1 MLTLMAKSTTTA
13 LLLRRSLAPSFRLA
27 RFSQLTS
34 DQLAQQKIEFEELKK
49 ELFKLKEASTAS
61 GGGQEGEEDLM
72 PPKTMTDINNVDYM
86 MQCDRTLI
94 DFKSEI
100 RSMYMHEQTF
110 ERARL
115 QQLVKKIYIPKLK
128 AKGFASY
135 LYAGET
141 PANHSRYQVV
151 ENGPDKVFAN
161 TARSR
166 DEYVLGIETSFDE
179 SAASLVNS
187 WGEIKSNHQM
197 TQWEQWDEFDGVQP
211 SVAKEL
217 HEKNL
222 PEVIKRVMEEAGLQK
237 GDPRLKAIAV
247 TMGPG

>member
-1 MLTLMAKSTTTA
+1 
-13 LLLRRSLAPSFRLA
+13 
-27 RFSQLTS
+27 
-34 DQLAQQKIEFEELKK
+34 
-49 ELFKLKEASTAS
+49 
-61 GGGQEGEEDLM
+61 
-72 PPKTMTDINNVDYM
+72 MTDINNIDYM

-94 DFKSEI
+94 DFKQEI
-100 RSMYMHEQTF
+100 RSLYLHVQTF
-110 ERARL
+110 ERSRL

-135 LYAGET
+135 IYAGET
-141 PANHSRYQVV
+141 PANHSHYNVV
-151 ENGPDKVFAN
+151 ENTPSKIFGDPN
-161 TARSR
+161 RSR
-166 DEYVLGIETSFDE
+166 DEYILGIETSFDE
-179 SAASLVNS
+179 SAACLINS

-222 PEVIKRVMEEAGLQK
+222 PEVIKRVMEEAGIKK

-247 TMGPG
+247 TMGPGQEMSINVGLRKA

>member
-1 MLTLMAKSTTTA
+1 M
-13 LLLRRSLAPSFRLA
+13 
-27 RFSQLTS
+27 
-34 DQLAQQKIEFEELKK
+34 QKIEFEELKK
-49 ELFKLKEASTAS
+49 ELFKLKESSSAL
-61 GGGQEGEEDLM
+61 GGQEGEEDSI
-72 PPKTMTDINNVDYM
+72 PPKTMTDINNVDFM

-115 QQLVKKIYIPKLK
+115 LQLVKKIYIPKLK

-151 ENGPDKVFAN
+151 ENGPNKIFGD

-166 DEYVLGIETSFDE
+166 DEYILGIETSFDE

-187 WGEIKSNHQM
+187 YGEIKSNHQM
-197 TQWEQWDEFDGVQP
+197 T
-211 SVAKEL
+211 
-217 HEKNL
+217 
-222 PEVIKRVMEEAGLQK
+222 
-237 GDPRLKAIAV
+237 
-247 TMGPG
+247 